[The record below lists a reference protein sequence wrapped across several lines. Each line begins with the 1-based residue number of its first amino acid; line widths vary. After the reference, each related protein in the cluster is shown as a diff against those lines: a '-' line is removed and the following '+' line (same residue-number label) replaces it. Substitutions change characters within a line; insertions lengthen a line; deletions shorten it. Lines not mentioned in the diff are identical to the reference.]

1 MVYGLKVGYKSGKIE
16 TSLNYSRITADG
28 RYLMPREWGR
38 DPLFTF
44 LPRERNEGFGDV
56 HAILGKI
63 NYTLVPERFTL
74 GLGLGHYQLPD
85 VKTQGSTNMVC
96 HPTRRLTWKSGIFS
110 GLLEG
115 LDVQY
120 LLASKFNA
128 GETYSNDKY
137 VINKVEMQVHNLV
150 LNFHF

>member
-1 MVYGLKVGYKSGKIE
+1 MQ
-16 TSLNYSRITADG
+16 
-28 RYLMPREWGR
+28 REWGR

-44 LPRERNEGFGDV
+44 LPRERNEGLGDV

-63 NYTLVPERFTL
+63 NYTVVPERFTL

-85 VKTQGSTNMVC
+85 VKN
-96 HPTRRLTWKSGIFS
+96 TRLNKYGIPAYVQANLEIRYFFS

-137 VINKVEMQVHNLV
+137 VINKVDMQVHNLV